1 MTDKPHS
8 ILLVEDN
15 AIIALDMSQMLAS
28 FGCDTLGP
36 AANVENALRLI
47 EQSPPDAAMLDI
59 NLGTD
64 RSWPIAYALRERSI
78 PVILASGYAHS
89 EIESDFAAAPLLPKP
104 VMKSDLRH
112 ALVRVGIL
120 S

>member
-1 MTDKPHS
+1 MTEKTRS

-15 AIIALDMSQMLAS
+15 AIIAMDMSQMLAS
-28 FGCDTLGP
+28 FGFDTLGP
-36 AANVENALRLI
+36 ASTVEGALQLI

-59 NLGTD
+59 NLGNT
-64 RSWPIAYALRERSI
+64 RSWQVAHALRERTI
-78 PVILASGYAHS
+78 PLILASGYAHT
-89 EIESDFAAAPLLPKP
+89 EIESEFDDVPVLPKP

-112 ALVRVGIL
+112 ALVQVGML